1 MCHSQFI
8 LILFMEVRT
17 YIPSDYVCCVCR
29 DGEEFYEQIKEFLVQ
44 WVPAYRSALSFN
56 SMTFVGGAA
65 TGGGRGGGGSNNSNN
80 NSSSTSSATA
90 TVSRIRDMDFNA
102 NAVYDS
108 IQANNNNNN
117 TGGRFNRI

>member
-1 MCHSQFI
+1 M
-8 LILFMEVRT
+8 T
-17 YIPSDYVCCVCR
+17 DDVCR
-29 DGEEFYEQIKEFLVQ
+29 DGEEFYEQMKEFLVQ

-56 SMTFVGGAA
+56 SMAFVGGA
-65 TGGGRGGGGSNNSNN
+65 TVGGGGGGGGGGSGRGGIHNNGSNNSSS

-108 IQANNNNNN
+108 MQANN